1 MKANSTRCRVLAVFL
16 LITAREAFTQGTFQ
30 NLDFEMARII
40 PIVGG
45 PNYRYDIAT
54 TNALP
59 AWNAFIGS
67 SQVPQITYNDPALGS
82 TYITLWATNG
92 AQISGNFSVLLQGG
106 LTASA
111 ASISQSGLVPVSAE
125 SLLFE
130 AQAGS
135 GTLLVSLGGQNL
147 VFSALSNGANYT
159 LYGADVS
166 AFAGQTAQLMF
177 SALEF
182 STSPNN
188 WNIDNIQFSNQPTPE
203 PGALVLSVLGASIA
217 AWRFT
222 RRRRSQ

>member
-1 MKANSTRCRVLAVFL
+1 
-16 LITAREAFTQGTFQ
+16 
-30 NLDFEMARII
+30 MARII

-147 VFSALSNGANYT
+147 VFSALSNGSNYT
-159 LYGADVS
+159 LYAADVS
-166 AFAGQTAQLMF
+166 AFAGQTAQLMC

-203 PGALVLSVLGASIA
+203 PGALVLSVLLPSIA
-217 AWRFT
+217 PSRFHPRPPYT
-222 RRRRSQ
+222 RT